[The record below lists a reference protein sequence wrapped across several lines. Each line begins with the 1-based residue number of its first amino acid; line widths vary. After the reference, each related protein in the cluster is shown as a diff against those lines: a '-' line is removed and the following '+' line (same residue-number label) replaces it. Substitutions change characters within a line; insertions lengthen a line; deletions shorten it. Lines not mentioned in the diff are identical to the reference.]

1 MLFTL
6 FACNKK
12 KDETGVFTYS
22 NGEYSYELD
31 ISSSDFKLTV
41 THQNGYLKEV
51 TVSKGSYTYFNNIY
65 ALEREEEK
73 VYEID
78 CHKGKHYSIYP

>member
-12 KDETGVFTYS
+12 KDETGSFSYS
-22 NGEYSYELD
+22 NGEYTYKLD
-31 ISSSDFKLTV
+31 IGSTNFELNV

-51 TVSKGSYTYFNNIY
+51 TVSKGTYTYFNNVY

-73 VYEID
+73 VYD
-78 CHKGKHYSIYP
+78 LHSTYSC